1 MIINYIFSY
10 QKVKSKLTVYYS
22 LLSTRFLLP
31 RTSRKFKTF
40 GKLQYQSIIYYLLLT
55 AYCSLLTACTGS
67 SEAFIEKA
75 KEQMMKGKA
84 QEALPFLNKA
94 IDKDPSNPKAFN
106 MRGAAYFELKD
117 YVNASLDYEK
127 VMQLDPKDYRPYFNR
142 ASIKME
148 KSDWEGALTDCSKAI
163 KIQSDTAD
171 NYIKRGMILAA
182 LKQPENAIKDFNK
195 AISLKPSETN
205 ALYNRGNIY
214 FQLNELEKAGKD
226 FETAI
231 RIDPVF
237 GKAFFGL
244 GIVQQKMGKK
254 DAACLSLKRA
264 STLGYPDAK
273 EALETYCN

>member
-1 MIINYIFSY
+1 MLPKNKIYNRILS
-10 QKVKSKLTVYYS
+10 SKFTVYS
-22 LLSTRFLLP
+22 LLITVIS
-31 RTSRKFKTF
+31 
-40 GKLQYQSIIYYLLLT
+40 
-55 AYCSLLTACTGS
+55 SLLISCTGS

-75 KEQMMKGKA
+75 KEQMLKGKA
-84 QEALPFLNKA
+84 QEAIPFLNKA
-94 IDKDPSNPKAFN
+94 IDKDPTNPKAFN

-148 KSDWEGALTDCSKAI
+148 KSDWEGALTDCNKSI
-163 KIQSDTAD
+163 EIQPDTVE
-171 NYIKRGMILAA
+171 NYIKRGIVLAA
-182 LKQPENAIKDFNK
+182 LKQPENAIKDFDK
-195 AISLKPSETN
+195 ALLMNPSETN

-214 FQLNELEKAGKD
+214 FQSDNLEKAARD
-226 FETAI
+226 FTKAI
-231 RIDPVF
+231 QITPTF

-264 STLGYPDAK
+264 TTLGYPDAK

>member
-1 MIINYIFSY
+1 MFPKNKIDNRNVSSKFTNYC
-10 QKVKSKLTVYYS
+10 
-22 LLSTRFLLP
+22 
-31 RTSRKFKTF
+31 
-40 GKLQYQSIIYYLLLT
+40 LLLT
-55 AYCSLLTACTGS
+55 VICSLLTACTGS

-75 KEQMMKGKA
+75 KEQMIKGKPT
-84 QEALPFLNKA
+84 EALPFLNKA
-94 IDKDPSNPKAFN
+94 IDKDPTNPKAFN

-148 KSDWEGALTDCSKAI
+148 KSNWEGALTDCSKAI
-163 KIQSDTAD
+163 EIQPDTAD
-171 NYIKRGMILAA
+171 TYTKRGMVYAA
-182 LKQPENAIKDFNK
+182 LKQPEKAIKDFDK
-195 AISLKPSETN
+195 ALKLNPSETN

-214 FQLNELEKAGKD
+214 FQLDDFERAGKD
-226 FETAI
+226 FATAI
-231 RIDPVF
+231 EIDPVF
-237 GKAFFGL
+237 AKAFFGL

-264 STLGYPDAK
+264 NKLGYPDAK